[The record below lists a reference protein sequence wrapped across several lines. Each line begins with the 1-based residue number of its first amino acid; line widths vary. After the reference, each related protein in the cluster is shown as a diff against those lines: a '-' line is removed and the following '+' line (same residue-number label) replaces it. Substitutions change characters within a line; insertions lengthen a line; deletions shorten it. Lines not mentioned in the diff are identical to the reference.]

1 MMRCR
6 RGRGGVRRRKRIYI
20 HPYVGYVSIPSGFKT
35 VCCLRTK
42 CVRQFHRSTCC
53 LERTTSKL
61 SEEYSL
67 AIIHRVG
74 VLCVGVGRRK
84 ISRPEPHANRRS
96 SGPQEKKYA
105 IRNGYPNIRILDY

>member
-1 MMRCR
+1 MMRR
-6 RGRGGVRRRKRIYI
+6 RCTAKEKDLYPSIRRLCVDTKR
-20 HPYVGYVSIPSGFKT
+20 
-35 VCCLRTK
+35 
-42 CVRQFHRSTCC
+42 
-53 LERTTSKL
+53 
-61 SEEYSL
+61 EEYSL

>member
-35 VCCLRTK
+35 VCCLRTN
-42 CVRQFHRSTCC
+42 
-53 LERTTSKL
+53 
-61 SEEYSL
+61 
-67 AIIHRVG
+67 IIGDNSPG